1 MEGRRGRLVGRSKLW
16 WNEDFYD
23 RWAAL
28 SSLRACWTIKTVV
41 KRKCLRSPSDPL
53 ITSRT
58 LKAAVKCKF
67 FRSPSALSLLRA
79 RRKLETVV
87 IWNFGGPRLAAH
99 IATCR
104 IHFWARPS
112 SKTHVSR
119 FRTARRCSDMRIL
132 IWLDE
137 PSRRTSWVDRTE
149 LWRNAF
155 FLKIFAR
162 AAVAKR
168 PFQNFWMHAATHAV
182 VAICTFS
189 FCWMNHLAGFGGS
202 ITRNWSEACVLCSWN
217 CSAHCTGNSTLPKSS
232 PECHRYIVLCNS
244 GSRWSA

>member
-1 MEGRRGRLVGRSKLW
+1 MIGEGPFRHFVCVGRSKLW
-16 WNEDFYD
+16 WNANF
-23 RWAAL
+23 
-28 SSLRACWTIKTVV
+28 
-41 KRKCLRSPSDPL
+41 LRSPSDPL

-58 LKAAVKCKF
+58 LKAVVKCNF

-79 RRKLETVV
+79 RRTLETVV
-87 IWNFGGPRLAAH
+87 IWNFGWPRLAAH

-112 SKTHVSR
+112 SKTRVSR
-119 FRTARRCSDMRIL
+119 FRTARRCSDMHIL

-137 PSRRTSWVDRTE
+137 PSRRIRWVDRTE

-155 FLKIFAR
+155 FFFKIFAR

-168 PFQNFWMHAATHAV
+168 PFQNFWMHAATHAA
-182 VAICTFS
+182 VAICAFS

-202 ITRNWSEACVLCSWN
+202 ITRNCSETCVLRSWN